1 MYHYFYKIINKHNLK
16 FYYGVHST
24 DNLNDNYM
32 GSGTIIKRLV
42 KKFGKDSFE
51 KRILKF
57 FKNEEEMFDYEK
69 KFITEDIINDPNCYN
84 LVNGGNGYQIGHIV
98 TQEVKEK
105 LSKKSASRNS
115 SQKGYK
121 YVNKNK
127 INKMVPPNKINEY
140 LLDGWDVGV
149 YISAESKQKLR
160 TSPMKGKKMSAE
172 SKLKMSLAKKGK
184 PAHNKGIPQTEEVKK
199 KISKTLTGF
208 KHSKESRLKMSN
220 SRKGKKQSEESKIK
234 RSKALMGH
242 SVSEETREKIS
253 LANKGKKRNKITRY

>member
-1 MYHYFYKIINKHNLK
+1 MV
-16 FYYGVHST
+16 VHGT

-32 GSGTIIKRLV
+32 GSGIIIKRLG

-51 KRILKF
+51 KHILKF
-57 FKNEEEMFDYEK
+57 FQNEKEMFDYEK

-84 LVNGGNGYQIGHIV
+84 LVNGADGYQMGYIV

-105 LSKKSASRNS
+105 LSKKATGRNNP
-115 SQKGYK
+115 QKGYK

-127 INKMVPPNKINEY
+127 INKMIPPDKINEY
-140 LLDGWDVGV
+140 LSDGWNVGV
-149 YISAESKQKLR
+149 YRSEESKQKHR
-160 TSPMKGKKMSAE
+160 ISPMKGKKMSAE
-172 SKLKMSLAKKGK
+172 SRLKMSLAKKGK

-220 SRKGKKQSEESKIK
+220 SRKGKKQSEETKIK
-234 RSKALMGH
+234 RSKTLMGH
-242 SVSEETREKIS
+242 PVSEETRKKIS
-253 LANKGKKRNKITRY
+253 LANKGKKKRKRKQLNSDFGFN